1 MNRQQRPRTS
11 HSSLFTHHYSL
22 FLRSSAL
29 ITTAQLTKQFGPFL
43 ALRGIDLDIQPGE
56 FVTIVGP
63 NGAGKTTLLRILATL
78 SRPTHGHVAIA
89 GHALPQGADEA
100 RRQIGLLS
108 HQPLLYG
115 DLTAEENLRFFGKM
129 YDVPRLEARLLE
141 LLDRVDLLD
150 RRQDRART
158 FSRGMQQRLAI
169 ARALLHNPA
178 VVLLDEPFTGL
189 DPHASDRLEEM
200 LHLLRD
206 EARTVVMTIHDL
218 ERGWAMC
225 DRALVLARGKI
236 VYQARTA
243 EVDMATFRSEF
254 RRVTQ

>member
-1 MNRQQRPRTS
+1 M
-11 HSSLFTHHYSL
+11 
-22 FLRSSAL
+22 
-29 ITTAQLTKQFGPFL
+29 
-43 ALRGIDLDIQPGE
+43 ALRGVDLEVRPGE

-78 SRPTHGHVAIA
+78 SRPTHGHVSIA
-89 GHALPQGADEA
+89 GHTLPKGADQA

-115 DLTAEENLRFFGKM
+115 DLTAEENLRFFGQM
-129 YDVPRLEARLLE
+129 YDVPQLQARVLE
-141 LLDRVDLLD
+141 LLDKVDLLD
-150 RRQDRART
+150 RREDRART

-169 ARALLHNPA
+169 ARALLHDPA

-189 DPHASDRLEEM
+189 DPHASDRLEEL

-206 EARTVVMTIHDL
+206 GQRTVVMTIHDL

-236 VYQARTA
+236 VYEASTKD
-243 EVDMATFRSEF
+243 VDVATFRSDF
-254 RRVTQ
+254 KRVTQ

>member
-1 MNRQQRPRTS
+1 MP
-11 HSSLFTHHYSL
+11 
-22 FLRSSAL
+22 
-29 ITTAQLTKQFGPFL
+29 K
-43 ALRGIDLDIQPGE
+43 
-56 FVTIVGP
+56 
-63 NGAGKTTLLRILATL
+63 
-78 SRPTHGHVAIA
+78 
-89 GHALPQGADEA
+89 GADQA

-129 YDVPRLEARLLE
+129 YDVPQLEARILE
-141 LLDRVDLLD
+141 LLDKVDLID

-169 ARALLHNPA
+169 ARALLHDPA

-189 DPHASDRLEEM
+189 DPHASDRLEEL

-206 EARTVVMTIHDL
+206 GERTVVMTIHDL

-236 VYQARTA
+236 VYEASTKD
-243 EVDMATFRSEF
+243 VDVATFRSEF
-254 RRVTQ
+254 KRVTQ

>member
-1 MNRQQRPRTS
+1 
-11 HSSLFTHHYSL
+11 
-22 FLRSSAL
+22 L
-29 ITTAQLTKQFGPFL
+29 ITTVQLTKQFGPLL
-43 ALRGIDLDIQPGE
+43 ALRGIDLDIRPGE

-78 SRPTHGHVAIA
+78 SRPTQGHVSIA
-89 GHALPQGADEA
+89 GHTLPKGADDA

-129 YDVPRLEARLLE
+129 YDVPQLEARILE
-141 LLDRVDLLD
+141 LLDRVELLD

-169 ARALLHNPA
+169 ARALLHDPA

-189 DPHASDRLEEM
+189 DPRSSDRLEEM
-200 LHLLRD
+200 LHVLRD
-206 EARTVVMTIHDL
+206 GQRTVIMTIHDL

-243 EVDMATFRSEF
+243 DVDVATFRSEF
-254 RRVTQ
+254 KRVTA

>member
-1 MNRQQRPRTS
+1 MIVVNS
-11 HSSLFTHHYSL
+11 
-22 FLRSSAL
+22 
-29 ITTAQLTKQFGPFL
+29 LTKQFGPFM
-43 ALRGIDLDIQPGE
+43 ALRGIDLNIRPGE

-78 SRPTHGHVAIA
+78 SRPTHGHVSIA
-89 GHALPQGADEA
+89 GHVLPKGADEA

-115 DLTAEENLRFFGKM
+115 DLTAEENLRFFGRM
-129 YDVPRLEARLLE
+129 YDVPALEARILE
-141 LLDRVDLLD
+141 LLDGVELLE
-150 RRQDRART
+150 RRKDRART

-169 ARALLHNPA
+169 ARALLHDPA

-206 EARTVVMTIHDL
+206 GKRTVVMTIHDL

-236 VYQARTA
+236 VYEARTA
-243 EVDMATFRSEF
+243 DVDVATFRSEF
-254 RRVTQ
+254 KRVTQ

>member
-1 MNRQQRPRTS
+1 
-11 HSSLFTHHYSL
+11 
-22 FLRSSAL
+22 L
-29 ITTAQLTKQFGPFL
+29 ITTTQLTKQFGPFL
-43 ALRGIDLDIQPGE
+43 ALRGIDLDIRPGE

-78 SRPTHGHVAIA
+78 SRPTQGHVSIA
-89 GHALPQGADEA
+89 GHTLPKGADEA

-115 DLTAEENLRFFGKM
+115 DLTAEENLRFFGRM
-129 YDVPRLEARLLE
+129 YDVPALEARILE
-141 LLDRVDLLD
+141 LLDKVDLID

-169 ARALLHNPA
+169 ARALLHDPA

-206 EARTVVMTIHDL
+206 GQRTVVMTIHDL

-243 EVDMATFRSEF
+243 EVDVATFRSEF

>member
-1 MNRQQRPRTS
+1 M
-11 HSSLFTHHYSL
+11 
-22 FLRSSAL
+22 
-29 ITTAQLTKQFGPFL
+29 
-43 ALRGIDLDIQPGE
+43 ALRGIDLDIRPGE

-78 SRPTHGHVAIA
+78 SRPTHGHVSIA
-89 GHALPQGADEA
+89 GHTLPKGADEA

-115 DLTAEENLRFFGKM
+115 DLTAEENLNFFGKM
-129 YDVPRLEARLLE
+129 YDVPNLQARITE
-141 LLDRVDLLD
+141 LLDQVDLLD
-150 RRQDRART
+150 RREDRART

-169 ARALLHNPA
+169 ARALLHDPA

-189 DPHASDRLEEM
+189 DPHASDRLEEL

-206 EARTVVMTIHDL
+206 GQRTVVMTIHDL

-236 VYQARTA
+236 VFAARTDQID
-243 EVDMATFRSEF
+243 VATFRSEF
-254 RRVTQ
+254 KRVTQ

>member
-1 MNRQQRPRTS
+1 M
-11 HSSLFTHHYSL
+11 
-22 FLRSSAL
+22 
-29 ITTAQLTKQFGPFL
+29 
-43 ALRGIDLDIQPGE
+43 ALRGIDLDIRPGE

-78 SRPTHGHVAIA
+78 SRPTHGQVTIA
-89 GHALPQGADEA
+89 GHMLPRGADEA

-115 DLTAEENLRFFGKM
+115 DLSAEENLRFFGLM
-129 YDVPRLEARLLE
+129 YDVNPLEARILE
-141 LLDRVDLLD
+141 LLDKVDLLD

-169 ARALLHNPA
+169 ARALLHDPA

-206 EARTVVMTIHDL
+206 GQRTVVMTIHDL

-236 VYQARTA
+236 VYQARTS
-243 EVDMATFRSEF
+243 EVDVATFRSEF
-254 RRVTQ
+254 KRVTA

>member
-1 MNRQQRPRTS
+1 
-11 HSSLFTHHYSL
+11 
-22 FLRSSAL
+22 L
-29 ITTAQLTKQFGPFL
+29 ITTVQLTKQFGPLL
-43 ALRGIDLDIQPGE
+43 ALRGIDLDIRPGE

-78 SRPTHGHVAIA
+78 SRPTHGHVSIA
-89 GHALPQGADEA
+89 GHALPKGADEA

-129 YDVPRLEARLLE
+129 YDVPQLEARILE
-141 LLDRVDLLD
+141 LLDRVELLD

-169 ARALLHNPA
+169 ARALLHDPA

-189 DPHASDRLEEM
+189 DPRSSDRLEEM
-200 LHLLRD
+200 LHVLRD
-206 EARTVVMTIHDL
+206 GQRTVIMTIHDL

-243 EVDMATFRSEF
+243 DVDVATFRSEF
-254 RRVTQ
+254 KRVTQ

>member
-1 MNRQQRPRTS
+1 M
-11 HSSLFTHHYSL
+11 
-22 FLRSSAL
+22 
-29 ITTAQLTKQFGPFL
+29 
-43 ALRGIDLDIQPGE
+43 ALRGVDLTVRPGE
-56 FVTIVGP
+56 FITIVGP

-78 SRPTHGHVAIA
+78 SRPTHGQVSIA
-89 GHALPQGADEA
+89 GHLLPAGSDQA

-129 YDVPRLEARLLE
+129 YDVPRLEARIVELLEKVE
-141 LLDRVDLLD
+141 LLDR
-150 RRQDRART
+150 RIDRART

-169 ARALLHNPA
+169 ARALLHDPA

-189 DPHASDRLEEM
+189 DPRASDRLEEL

-206 EARTVVMTIHDL
+206 GQRTVVMTIHDL

-236 VYQARTA
+236 VYEARTA
-243 EVDMATFRSEF
+243 EVDVTTFRREF
-254 RRVTQ
+254 KRVTQ

>member
-1 MNRQQRPRTS
+1 M
-11 HSSLFTHHYSL
+11 
-22 FLRSSAL
+22 
-29 ITTAQLTKQFGPFL
+29 
-43 ALRGIDLDIQPGE
+43 ALRGIDLDIRPGE

-89 GHALPQGADEA
+89 GHALPKGADEA

-115 DLTAEENLRFFGKM
+115 DLTAEENLRFFGQM
-129 YDVPRLEARLLE
+129 YDVPALEARLLE
-141 LLDRVDLLD
+141 LLDKVDLID

-169 ARALLHNPA
+169 ARALLHDPA

-206 EARTVVMTIHDL
+206 GQRTVVMTIHDL

-236 VYQARTA
+236 VYEARTA
-243 EVDMATFRSEF
+243 EVDVATFRSEF
-254 RRVTQ
+254 KRVTQ

>member
-1 MNRQQRPRTS
+1 M
-11 HSSLFTHHYSL
+11 
-22 FLRSSAL
+22 
-29 ITTAQLTKQFGPFL
+29 
-43 ALRGIDLDIQPGE
+43 ALRGVDLEVRPGE

-63 NGAGKTTLLRILATL
+63 NGAGKTTLLRVLATL
-78 SRPTHGHVAIA
+78 SRPTHGQVSIA
-89 GHALPQGADEA
+89 GHTLPKGADHA

-129 YDVPRLEARLLE
+129 YGVLNLEARIL
-141 LLDRVDLLD
+141 DLLD
-150 RRQDRART
+150 KVELIDRRTDRART

-169 ARALLHNPA
+169 ARALLHDPA

-189 DPHASDRLEEM
+189 DPHASDRLEEL
-200 LHLLRD
+200 LHVLRD
-206 EARTVVMTIHDL
+206 GRRTVVMTIHDL

-236 VYQARTA
+236 VYEARTT
-243 EVDMATFRSEF
+243 EVDVATFRSEF
-254 RRVTQ
+254 KRVTQ